1 MAEPTRAEVE
11 AAQQANDQRIRD
23 LAPRGVAVTQEAINT
38 ARWNYLIEHL
48 LGDMD
53 DPRRLAFEMALSGKM
68 AEALSDDEI
77 GKAVEEAAAAQ
88 ARARLL
94 EGVNGQQV
102 PGRP

>member
-1 MAEPTRAEVE
+1 MTEPTRTEVE
-11 AAQQANDQRIRD
+11 TAQATNDQRIRD

-68 AEALSDDEI
+68 ADALSDEAI
-77 GKAVEEAAAAQ
+77 GKAAQEAAAAQ

-94 EGVNGQQV
+94 EGVIGQQV
-102 PGRP
+102 PGR